1 MTSRAKRLWDTR
13 SQERLDELEQIHSE
27 IRGPGRGRRWY
38 TREFNPSLFVALVAQ
53 FQLYCR
59 NLHDDA
65 VDVYLS
71 EADPCWADVL
81 GTLLTQGRKLDMQN
95 PRGSTL
101 GNDFGRLG
109 FGFVPALRSSGGMV
123 SRDLDRLEA
132 LVDFRNAVAHENDAK
147 IRALT

>member
-38 TREFNPSLFVALVAQ
+38 TREFNLSLFVALVAQ

-71 EADPCWADVL
+71 EADPRWADVL
-81 GTLLTQGRKLDMQN
+81 GTLLTQGRKLDN
-95 PRGSTL
+95 AEPAREHTWWRFWSPRVWFCPCL
-101 GNDFGRLG
+101 
-109 FGFVPALRSSGGMV
+109 
-123 SRDLDRLEA
+123 
-132 LVDFRNAVAHENDAK
+132 K
-147 IRALT
+147 IKRWHDQQRP